1 MPLVFV
7 DRSIYGYQNKYS
19 GLFLKNFEIGAL
31 TGKFLNQQNS
41 ENTLIVSG
49 PEGSEISLSRLA
61 GIYENFPNRK
71 SINVLYSS
79 YMFNKNDEDYLRKK
93 SPRAVHT

>member
-49 PEGSEISLSRLA
+49 PEGSEISLSRL
-61 GIYENFPNRK
+61 R
-71 SINVLYSS
+71 V
-79 YMFNKNDEDYLRKK
+79 YMKIFQTEKY
-93 SPRAVHT
+93 